1 MPEDTLRR
9 YADQAA
15 LDARLMFQRMLAGWA
30 RDVLVLR
37 RRGLD
42 RPAYLGFDEDPAIGP
57 ANSPARPGAAYPD
70 EDYFCGD

>member
-9 YADQAA
+9 YADQVA

-30 RDVLVLR
+30 QDVLELR

-57 ANSPARPGAAYPD
+57 ACPGGAYPD
-70 EDYFCGD
+70 EDYLCGD